1 MLVVEDRVSEESQ
14 INASA
19 LNIDEFIW
27 PHGVT
32 PPLKHVRKRRFRKRV
47 SRRAIEVVEEQVE
60 ELLGKDEAA
69 DDIQNGTSHDV
80 PDEVYAVLTL
90 RPNRR
95 QPRSRCTGL
104 LLHRLQSRRDMGHER
119 RR

>member
-1 MLVVEDRVSEESQ
+1 MLVVEDRVNEESQ

-19 LNIDEFIW
+19 LNIDDFIW
-27 PHGVT
+27 PHGIT

-60 ELLGKDEAA
+60 ELLGKDEEA
-69 DDIQNGTSHDV
+69 DDTQNGASRDDLRAV
-80 PDEVYAVLTL
+80 FAVLTL
-90 RPNRR
+90 RSDRR
-95 QPRSRCTGL
+95 QPRSRRAGL
-104 LLHRLQSRRDMGHER
+104 LLHRLRSRSNMELER

>member
-1 MLVVEDRVSEESQ
+1 MLVVGDRVNEESQ

-19 LNIDEFIW
+19 LNIDDFIW

-60 ELLGKDEAA
+60 ELLGQDEGA
-69 DDIQNGTSHDV
+69 DDIQTGKPLADV
-80 PDEVYAVLTL
+80 PLQRKLALT
-90 RPNRR
+90 
-95 QPRSRCTGL
+95 
-104 LLHRLQSRRDMGHER
+104 H
-119 RR
+119 